1 MRATCSRVLLLLTY
15 TTGGLSAQE
24 GNDCLKNLKWPG
36 VGNWATYQ
44 SVLNE
49 KPGIAR
55 YAVVG
60 TENRNG
66 TEMKWIEYKLVGAK
80 SNDTT
85 VFQMLVPSGPHE
97 LGQVEEIVMK
107 YGGRKAMKMTG
118 MMMKMV
124 RGQMEKSSFLNNM
137 CEGVALVGEQS
148 VTVPA
153 GTFKTYHFHNSKYNS
168 DSWIS
173 PSVPF
178 AMVKA
183 TGKNHDIALTAT
195 GTGATS
201 SITETPQDLM
211 GGASK

>member
-1 MRATCSRVLLLLTY
+1 MRTSCIGLLLLI
-15 TTGGLSAQE
+15 GWVSRLPAQA
-24 GNDCLKNLKWPG
+24 GNDCLKHLTWPG
-36 VGNWATYQ
+36 VGHWATYQ
-44 SVLNE
+44 STLNN
-49 KPGIAR
+49 KPGVAR

-60 TENRNG
+60 TENREG
-66 TEMKWIEYKLVGAK
+66 TDMKWIEYKLAQETK
-80 SNDTT
+80 DTT
-85 VFQMLVPSGPHE
+85 VFQMLIPGGPHE
-97 LGQVEEIVMK
+97 IGQVQEIVMK
-107 YGGRKAMKMTG
+107 SGDRKAMKVSG

-137 CEGVALVGEQS
+137 CEGVTLVGEES

-153 GTFKTYHFHNSKYNS
+153 GTFKTYHFHNSKYDS

-201 SITETPQDLM
+201 SITETPQDMM
-211 GGASK
+211 GGK

>member
-1 MRATCSRVLLLLTY
+1 MRMTSFHVLLLLTC
-15 TTGGLSAQE
+15 TAGGVSAQE

-44 SVLNE
+44 SVLNQ
-49 KPGIAR
+49 KPGVAR

-66 TEMKWIEYKLVGAK
+66 AEMKWIEYKLVGGK

-85 VFQMLVPSGPHE
+85 VFQMLVPGGPNE
-97 LGQVEEIVMK
+97 LGQVEEVVMK
-107 YGGRKAMKMTG
+107 SGGRKAMKMTG

-124 RGQMEKSSFLNNM
+124 RGQLEKNSFLNNM
-137 CEGVALVGEQS
+137 CEGVALVGEES

-183 TGKNHDIALTAT
+183 TGKDHEIALTAV

-201 SITETPQDLM
+201 SITETPQDMM

>member
-1 MRATCSRVLLLLTY
+1 MRATCSRVLLLLSCTA
-15 TTGGLSAQE
+15 GGLSAQE

-49 KPGIAR
+49 KPGVAR

-66 TEMKWIEYKLVGAK
+66 AEMKWIEYKWVGEKAT
-80 SNDTT
+80 DTT
-85 VFQMLVPSGPHE
+85 VFQMLVPGGPQE
-97 LGQVEEIVMK
+97 VGQVEEIVMK
-107 YGGRKAMKMTG
+107 SGGRKAMKMTG

-124 RGQMEKSSFLNNM
+124 RGQLEKSSFLNKM
-137 CEGVALVGEQS
+137 CEGVTLTGEES

-153 GTFKTYHFHNSKYNS
+153 GTFKTYRFHNSKYDS

-211 GGASK
+211 GGTSK

>member
-1 MRATCSRVLLLLTY
+1 MRAICCRVLLLLTC
-15 TTGGLSAQE
+15 TTAVASAQ
-24 GNDCLKNLKWPG
+24 NDCLKSLKYPG
-36 VGNWATYQ
+36 VGSWASYQ
-44 SVLNE
+44 TTMNQ
-49 KPGIAR
+49 KPGMAR

-60 TENRNG
+60 TETRGG
-66 TEMKWIEYKLVGAK
+66 TEMKWLEYKMTADKAK
-80 SNDTT
+80 DTT
-85 VFQMLVPSGPHE
+85 VFQMLVPGGPQE

-107 YGGRKAMKMTG
+107 SGGRPAMKMNG

-124 RGQMEKSSFLNNM
+124 RGQLEKSSFLSNI
-137 CEGVALVGEQS
+137 CEGVALVGEES

-183 TGKNHDIALTAT
+183 TGKDHDIALTAT

-201 SITETPQDLM
+201 SITETPQDMM
-211 GGASK
+211 GGK

>member
-1 MRATCSRVLLLLTY
+1 MRAICCRVLLLLTC
-15 TTGGLSAQE
+15 TTGVASAQ
-24 GNDCLKNLKWPG
+24 NDCLKNLKYPEAG
-36 VGNWATYQ
+36 SWASYQ
-44 SVLNE
+44 STMNQ
-49 KPGIAR
+49 KPGMAR

-60 TENRNG
+60 TETRSG
-66 TEMKWIEYKLVGAK
+66 TEMKWLEYKMTGEKAK
-80 SNDTT
+80 DTT
-85 VFQMLVPSGPHE
+85 VFQMLVPGGPQE

-107 YGGRKAMKMTG
+107 SGGRPAMKMTG

-124 RGQMEKSSFLNNM
+124 RGQLEKSSFLNNL
-137 CEGVALVGEQS
+137 CEGVTLVGEES

-183 TGKNHDIALTAT
+183 TGKDHDIALTAT

-201 SITETPQDLM
+201 SITETPQDMM

>member
-1 MRATCSRVLLLLTY
+1 MRTFWISVLVLI
-15 TTGGLSAQE
+15 GWVSGLSAQT
-24 GNDCLKNLKWPG
+24 GNDCLKHLTWPA

-44 SVLNE
+44 STLNN
-49 KPGIAR
+49 KPGVAR

-60 TENRNG
+60 IEKREG
-66 TEMKWIEYKLVGAK
+66 TDMKWLEYKLAQENK
-80 SNDTT
+80 DTT
-85 VFQMLVPSGPHE
+85 VFQMLIPGGPHE
-97 LGQVEEIVMK
+97 IGQVEEIVMK
-107 YGGRKAMKMTG
+107 SGGRKAMKVSG
-118 MMMKMV
+118 MMMKMI

-137 CEGVALVGEQS
+137 CEGVTLVGEES

-153 GTFKTYHFHNSKYNS
+153 GTFKAYHFHNSKYNS

-183 TGKNHDIALTAT
+183 TGKNHDIALTGT

-201 SITETPQDLM
+201 SITETPQDMM
-211 GGASK
+211 GGK

>member
-1 MRATCSRVLLLLTY
+1 MRTTCFGVLLLLIA
-15 TTGGLSAQE
+15 SASRLPAQT

-60 TENRNG
+60 TETREG
-66 TEMKWIEYKLVGAK
+66 TEMKWIEYKHMGEKA
-80 SNDTT
+80 NDTT

-97 LGQVEEIVMK
+97 VGQVEEIVMK
-107 YGGRKAMKMTG
+107 SGDRKAMKVSG

-137 CEGVALVGEQS
+137 CEGVTLVGEES

-173 PSVPF
+173 PNVPF

-201 SITETPQDLM
+201 SITETPQDMM
-211 GGASK
+211 GGK